1 MNYSN
6 MDIRRKAMENGVPLW
21 KVAVSLGMSESGFS
35 RKMRYEMN
43 DDDKTKVFQAIEN
56 VKNGV
61 VVNG

>member
-21 KVAVSLGMSESGFS
+21 KVAESLGMSESGFS

-56 VKNGV
+56 VKNG
-61 VVNG
+61 GGC

>member
-1 MNYSN
+1 MNNSN
-6 MDIRRKAMENGVPLW
+6 IDIRNKARENGVPLW
-21 KVAVSLGMSESGFS
+21 KIAESLGMSETGFS

-61 VVNG
+61 LANG

>member
-21 KVAVSLGMSESGFS
+21 KVAESLGMSESGFS